1 MDKLILDEEFNV
13 LSAEMEI
20 WLIELIYKPLSL
32 KSTNLW
38 VLETT
43 LLDKTLV
50 FMLVG

>member
-1 MDKLILDEEFNV
+1 MDRLILDAESNV

-20 WLIELIYKPLSL
+20 LLTAPISKLQFP

-43 LLDKTLV
+43 QLAKTQE
-50 FMLVG
+50 FMPVG